1 MMKQTSK
8 VKALNS
14 VAGAEGNHVL
24 FVRDETGLDYIEIN
38 NVYASAKIA
47 LQGAHIMAWQ
57 PKSQQQPVLWLSS
70 NARYVQGRSIR
81 GGIPICWPWFGA
93 HPTDSTLCPHGFA
106 RVMPWQVIDTE
117 TVQNGATRIV
127 LQMLEP
133 EESKR
138 QLSYPH
144 LLTVTITV
152 GETLRVELATTNKA
166 QHPFMV
172 GEALHTYFQVSD
184 VASVY
189 IEGLEDVLY
198 ADKVYDYERRVEKGN
213 VHFDSEL
220 DRVYLNTNDD
230 CIIHDAGLNRK
241 IRVSKSGSQS
251 TVIWTPWS
259 DKAQQLSDMGTPDEW
274 RQMLCVE
281 TANAL
286 ENTVVISPDRTHTMS
301 IEYSVE
307 TL

>member
-8 VKALNS
+8 VKELNS
-14 VAGAEGNHVL
+14 VAKAESNHVL
-24 FVRDETGLDYIEIN
+24 FVCDELGLDYIEIN
-38 NVYASAKIA
+38 NAFASAKIA

-57 PKSQQQPVLWLSS
+57 PKSQQHPVLWLSS

-106 RVMPWQVIDTE
+106 RVMPWQLIETE
-117 TVQNGATRIV
+117 TVKNGATRIV

-144 LLTVTITV
+144 LLKVTITV
-152 GETLRVELATTNKA
+152 GENLRVELATTNKA
-166 QHPFMV
+166 EHPFMV

-198 ADKVYDYERRVEKGN
+198 ADKTHEYERRVEKGN
-213 VHFDSEL
+213 VHFDSEF
-220 DRVYLNTNDD
+220 DRVYLNTNED
-230 CIIHDAGLNRK
+230 CVIHDAGLNRE
-241 IRVSKSGSQS
+241 IRISKSGSQS
-251 TVIWTPWS
+251 TVVWTPWA
-259 DKAQQLSDMGTPDEW
+259 DKAQQMSDIGTPDEW

-286 ENTVVISPDRTHTMS
+286 ENSVVISPNRTHIMS
-301 IEYSVE
+301 VEYSVE